1 MIVIK
6 DKAKAS
12 QLRRELAAELNK
24 KPLNMEEISR
34 IRAEIMK
41 AGGHV
46 GHGLAHVQKWSRN
59 ADC

>member
-1 MIVIK
+1 MIIIK
-6 DKAKAS
+6 DKEKAN
-12 QLRRELAAELNK
+12 QLRHELARELNK
-24 KPLNMEEISR
+24 NPLNMEEISR

-46 GHGLAHVQKWSRN
+46 GIGLSHVQKWSKH